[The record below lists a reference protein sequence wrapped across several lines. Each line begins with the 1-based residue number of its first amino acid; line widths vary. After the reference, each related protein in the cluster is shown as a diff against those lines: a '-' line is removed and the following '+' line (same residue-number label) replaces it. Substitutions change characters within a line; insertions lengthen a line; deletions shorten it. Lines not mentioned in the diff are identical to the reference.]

1 MQPTRRR
8 VLGHIAGVASVAGVV
23 GWMDVVAGSPT
34 DTETATEADDGPDTV
49 VADIPLV
56 DAHTHLIPT
65 ETLGRDPLDAAQL
78 VAWMNQHGI
87 DRAVVLAL
95 DSPESYPVISPS
107 WWVLEEVAAY
117 PNRLIPFCTV
127 DPRTIVYGEDVLEE
141 RIERNVEH
149 GARGFGE
156 LKPGLRVDDP
166 RLELVYEL
174 CAEYDLP
181 ILFHADDKA
190 MLDEVGFPRLEQI
203 FASYPD
209 VDFVGHAMGWWAH
222 ISADVTA
229 ADLSG
234 YPTRPV
240 DPGGRV
246 SELLAS
252 YDNVYGDLSGR
263 SGWNAL
269 IRDET
274 YAQQFLERHHDKL
287 VFGSDY
293 LFPGHE
299 VPNVQLFDRFDLE
312 RDAWA
317 DIRYRTLESLL
328 R

>member
-1 MQPTRRR
+1 MTDQQALPRWPVEGREPGPDRPSTSRTRFRTGMQPTRRR

-149 GARGFGE
+149 GCSRVRGAE
-156 LKPGLRVDDP
+156 TWPASRRSAPRTGLRVMCRIRSSDP
-166 RLELVYEL
+166 
-174 CAEYDLP
+174 
-181 ILFHADDKA
+181 
-190 MLDEVGFPRLEQI
+190 
-203 FASYPD
+203 
-209 VDFVGHAMGWWAH
+209 
-222 ISADVTA
+222 
-229 ADLSG
+229 LS
-234 YPTRPV
+234 R
-240 DPGGRV
+240 
-246 SELLAS
+246 
-252 YDNVYGDLSGR
+252 
-263 SGWNAL
+263 
-269 IRDET
+269 
-274 YAQQFLERHHDKL
+274 
-287 VFGSDY
+287 
-293 LFPGHE
+293 
-299 VPNVQLFDRFDLE
+299 
-312 RDAWA
+312 
-317 DIRYRTLESLL
+317 
-328 R
+328 